1 MCHSE
6 SEPQSPEV
14 AIITRK
20 ENPFLSPQRE
30 ERDEA
35 EEREKDEDEKKEKK
49 AGVQEEENSE
59 VVPNVQKDDL
69 ARRRAQS
76 GPVSHREPLQSLV
89 QASITQA
96 DMEKWQRLKMSTE
109 DRC

>member
-1 MCHSE
+1 MSLSLRCSE

-20 ENPFLSPQRE
+20 ENPFLSPQRGRERGE
-30 ERDEA
+30 E
-35 EEREKDEDEKKEKK
+35 EDEVGGE
-49 AGVQEEENSE
+49 EEENTE

-76 GPVSHREPLQSLV
+76 GPLPHREPLQSLV
-89 QASITQA
+89 QTSITQA
-96 DMEKWQRLKMSTE
+96 DMEKWQRLKMTTE